1 MQITK
6 TAPIVATAT
15 LIAAAA
21 TLTPAASANSA
32 AYSNTAGD
40 VRCEIYQVQGT
51 TKTICVSDPARKAQ
65 PECNP
70 PEQLAPAVSVGGG
83 SADVHCWN
91 QGFTNPPQKLNP
103 LQVKQ
108 LGSAYIA
115 PDFSGNLYVA
125 DIATRAVIRAGATN
139 QVLFK
144 L

>member
-6 TAPIVATAT
+6 TAPIVTAAT

-21 TLTPAASANSA
+21 LAPAASANTA
-32 AYSNTAGD
+32 TYSNAAGN
-40 VRCEIYQVQGT
+40 VRCEIYQIQGT
-51 TKTICVSDPARKAQ
+51 TKTICVSDTARQTQ

-70 PEQLAPAVSVGGG
+70 PGQLAPAVSVGDG
-83 SADVHCWN
+83 SAAVHCWN
-91 QGFTNPPQKLNP
+91 QGFTNPPQKLSP

>member
-21 TLTPAASANSA
+21 LAPAASANSA

-40 VRCEIYQVQGT
+40 VRCEIYQLQGT
-51 TKTICVSDPARKAQ
+51 TKTICVSDTARQTQ

-70 PEQLAPAVSVGGG
+70 PGQLIPAVSVGAG
-83 SADVHCWN
+83 SAEVHCWN

-125 DIATRAVIRAGATN
+125 DIATRAVIRAGTAN

>member
-6 TAPIVATAT
+6 TPTT
-15 LIAAAA
+15 LIATTLITAAA
-21 TLTPAASANSA
+21 LAPAASANSA
-32 AYSNTAGD
+32 AYSNTSGD

-70 PEQLAPAVSVGGG
+70 PGQLAPAVSVGGG
-83 SADVHCWN
+83 SAAVHCWN

>member
-1 MQITK
+1 M
-6 TAPIVATAT
+6 
-15 LIAAAA
+15 
-21 TLTPAASANSA
+21 
-32 AYSNTAGD
+32 
-40 VRCEIYQVQGT
+40 
-51 TKTICVSDPARKAQ
+51 
-65 PECNP
+65 
-70 PEQLAPAVSVGGG
+70 
-83 SADVHCWN
+83 
-91 QGFTNPPQKLNP
+91 NP

>member
-1 MQITK
+1 MYQ
-6 TAPIVATAT
+6 
-15 LIAAAA
+15 
-21 TLTPAASANSA
+21 SE
-32 AYSNTAGD
+32 AGTD
-40 VRCEIYQVQGT
+40 
-51 TKTICVSDPARKAQ
+51 TICVSDTARKTQ

-83 SADVHCWN
+83 SAAVHCWN

-125 DIATRAVIRAGATN
+125 DIATRAVIRAGAIN

>member
-21 TLTPAASANSA
+21 LAPAASANTA
-32 AYSNTAGD
+32 TYSNAAGN
-40 VRCEIYQVQGT
+40 VRCEIYQIQGT
-51 TKTICVSDPARKAQ
+51 TKTICVSDTARQTQ

-70 PEQLAPAVSVGGG
+70 PGQLIPAVSIGPG
-83 SADVHCWN
+83 STETHCWN
-91 QGFTNPPQKLNP
+91 QGFTGVPQKLNP

-108 LGSAYIA
+108 FGSAVVI
-115 PDFSGNLYVA
+115 PGFSGNLYVL
-125 DIATRAVIRAGATN
+125 DTVHRAVIRAGSANT
-139 QVLFK
+139 VLFK

>member
-21 TLTPAASANSA
+21 LAPAASANIA
-32 AYSNTAGD
+32 TYSNTSGD
-40 VRCEIYQVQGT
+40 VRCEIYQIHGT
-51 TKTICVSDPARKAQ
+51 TKTICVSDAARKTQ

-70 PEQLAPAVSVGGG
+70 PEQLIPAVSVGDG
-83 SADVHCWN
+83 SAVTHCWN
-91 QGFTNPPQKLNP
+91 QGFTGVPQKLNP

-108 LGSAYIA
+108 FGSAYIA
-115 PDFSGNLYVA
+115 PDFSGNLYVLDVA
-125 DIATRAVIRAGATN
+125 HRAVVRAGATN
-139 QVLFK
+139 QVLLK

>member
-6 TAPIVATAT
+6 TAPIVTAAT

-21 TLTPAASANSA
+21 LAPAASANTA
-32 AYSNTAGD
+32 TYSNTSGD
-40 VRCEIYQVQGT
+40 VRCEIYQIQGT
-51 TKTICVSDPARKAQ
+51 TKTICVSDTARQTQ

-70 PEQLAPAVSVGGG
+70 PEQLIPAVSVGDG
-83 SADVHCWN
+83 SAVTHCWN
-91 QGFTNPPQKLNP
+91 QGFTGVPQKLNP

-125 DIATRAVIRAGATN
+125 DIATRAIIRAGATN